1 MAKIPSDFDFAR
13 RISII
18 SSLSQIVSVGVH
30 VLVSR
35 PRFAASVR
43 FDSGVDLSRCPYF
56 FPPQTQGKISA
67 QRNPKVERGG
77 RGGEGGGGME
87 RKEERKEEGKKEE
100 GEREK

>member
-56 FPPQTQGKISA
+56 FSPQTQGKISA

-77 RGGEGGGGME
+77 RGGKGRGGGME
-87 RKEERKEEGKKEE
+87 RKEEGKKKEE